1 MARAELNPIYERL
14 NGMDTYHPFS
24 ANTFSDWS
32 LEAGDTITVTRDG
45 QSYTSPVHSSTVRWA
60 GQQQIN
66 VESTGDKERGAVAKM
81 SASNYAYA
89 SGGGN
94 GYRTGARRKKII
106 EGELEQSDENFTRRI
121 NNFEERVGTRFE
133 QTDRSVSMSV
143 GTLKYSKVANY
154 SSKSKFPAKGS
165 YDTLYVAKDTGQ
177 SYAWIN
183 PPGVYYVVTPNSSGE
198 ANYLKVGEIALAFNE
213 QTGKTEAKLDADVI
227 YAGKVNGRLVTLQD
241 LELPEWMGATD
252 EGIVALQGNFGKL
265 NARVANIDTVVAKA
279 LTADSLYAR
288 IAALEKVNV
297 KSLTSSRGGVD
308 VASVATNT
316 LKLGGTTVP
325 YQSMIVRAS
334 VSGNVLT
341 LTPLVG
347 KAITFSKATSLSA
360 KWSSGTGTITASPQN
375 EKYII
380 KLGKGSESWVGN
392 NYYCDLVDENH
403 TGDAHNTGYTFAL
416 DISDKI
422 SEAAKVSSS
431 EISGGIGG
439 AVPQSG
445 GTSPISGR
453 YNMGYIGLP
462 SVPSYLLITLSCRG
476 TTRQAYITLG

>member
-14 NGMDTYHPFS
+14 NGAGTYHPFS

-32 LEAGDTITVTRDG
+32 LEAGDTITVKRDG

-60 GQQQIN
+60 GQQQIS
-66 VESTGDKERGAVAKM
+66 VESTGDKERGPVAKM

-94 GYRTGARRKKII
+94 SYRTGARRKKII

-121 NNFEERVGTRFE
+121 NNFEAQVGTRFE

-183 PPGVYYVVTPNSSGE
+183 PPGVYYVVTPTSNGE

-227 YAGKVNGRLVTLQD
+227 YAGKVNGRLVSLAD
-241 LELPEWMGATD
+241 LELPDWMGATD

-265 NARVANIDTVVAKA
+265 NARVANIEKITAKA
-279 LTADSLYAR
+279 ITTDNLYAR
-288 IAALEKVNV
+288 IAALEKVSV
-297 KSLTSSRGGVD
+297 KSLVSERGGVS
-308 VASVATNT
+308 VASVSTNS

-325 YQSMIVRAS
+325 YQNMIVRAS

-380 KLGKGSESWVGN
+380 RLVETQGYWDGN
-392 NYYCDLVDENH
+392 TYYGLV
-403 TGDAHNTGYTFAL
+403 GDANHDNEYTGFNYSVDA
-416 DISDKI
+416 SDKVR
-422 SEAAKVSSS
+422 VSSS
-431 EISGGIGG
+431 EIGGS
-439 AVPQSG
+439 VTSTNPPPQS
-445 GTSPISGR
+445 SGSSTVDGR
-453 YNMGYIGLP
+453 LPLGFANLP
-462 SVPSYLLITLSCRG
+462 SVPSYLLLTLSCRG
-476 TTRQAYITLG
+476 TTRQAFIKLG